1 MGSIMQQW
9 NRRTGAG
16 RIIFWAGCF
25 LVSLTVSGCSSD
37 ENSDTLSSQN
47 ISKEDLPEHIQKL
60 DSLTVY
66 SAEDQPPD
74 TVEFEQEAV
83 FESNENVFFD
93 GYTGE
98 VAVDDSGRVYIS
110 VTKPGTV
117 GVYVLNPD
125 GSYLTRFLREGRG
138 PGEFE
143 SIGSM
148 ILANNKIYIF
158 GPRLQKVGIF
168 SQDDYSLVDDFK
180 IGRDVFEN
188 DSLSMYRADELVS
201 VYNDG
206 TMLMSF
212 ANHNLQYPNRERK
225 IFYHKLS
232 KDAEIL
238 PGKILQQNTIYRF
251 KPKTRR
257 NANGFIRLP
266 LPMPFSRSALTA
278 IYNSKIYSVW
288 TEDFLIETYDTTG
301 QYQRAFYYPVQKSV
315 LSVKD
320 EDFDESSET
329 LIEDNSDRVPNTW
342 PAVHNMAVD
351 DVRRLWVLT
360 ITESDSTYKGWVL
373 NPSGELLA
381 KFSWPGHRLS
391 RSVIAQPL
399 FKVRNDYLY
408 TRERDIRNG
417 IDRIVKHR
425 INLHPKMHQEEMN

>member
-1 MGSIMQQW
+1 MQKR
-9 NRRTGAG
+9 NSRTGPG
-16 RIIFWAGCF
+16 RFIFWMGCF
-25 LVSLTVSGCSSD
+25 LILLGVMGCSANQPPS
-37 ENSDTLSSQN
+37 EKAAAQA
-47 ISKEDLPEHIQKL
+47 ISKADLPEHIRDL

-66 SAEDQPPD
+66 PADARPPD
-74 TVEFEQEAV
+74 TVEFERETV

-98 VAVDDSGRVYIS
+98 VAVDDSGKVYIA

-117 GVYVLNPD
+117 GVYIFNPD
-125 GSYLTRFLREGRG
+125 GSFQTKFLREGRG

-148 ILANNKIYIF
+148 ILNNNRIYIF
-158 GPRLQKVGIF
+158 GPRLQKIGIF
-168 SQDDYSLVDDFK
+168 SKDDYSLIDDYK

-188 DSLSMYRADELVS
+188 DSLSMYRGDELVS
-201 VYNDG
+201 VFRDG
-206 TMLMSF
+206 SMLMSF

-232 KDAEIL
+232 KEADII

-266 LPMPFSRSALTA
+266 LPMPFSRRALTG
-278 IYNSKIYSVW
+278 IYNDKLYSVW
-288 TEDFLIETYDTTG
+288 TEDFLIKTYDTTG
-301 QYQRAFYYPVQKSV
+301 HYQRAFYYPVQKSD
-315 LSVKD
+315 LSVKN
-320 EDFDESSET
+320 EKFDESSQK
-329 LIEDNSDRVPNTW
+329 LIEENSDRVPETW
-342 PAVHNMAVD
+342 PAVHNMTVD
-351 DVRRLWVLT
+351 DQGRLWVLT
-360 ITESDSTYKGWVL
+360 ITDSDSTYKGWVL

-399 FKVRNDYLY
+399 FKIKNGYLY

-425 INLHPKMHQEEMN
+425 INRYSTGQN